1 MADKDFYEILG
12 VPRGASDAEI
22 KKSYRKLAM
31 KYHPDQNKG
40 NSEAEKKFK
49 EINAAYEILKDP
61 QKRSTYDQFGHESE
75 WSDPVIATAFEE
87 YIYELHDGNNL
98 ISFRGLPEINTIGH
112 VFQDIEDYVTGVIGE
127 GIAASFIEGYGW
139 VGSLSVI
146 KAESGYWIQVNQ
158 YAVLCF
164 SDSEPTDPLIRY
176 NLHEGSNLVSF
187 PAHSTVDI
195 GDALS
200 NGLETV
206 ITGII
211 GEGVAAS
218 YINGYGWMGSLTAFE
233 GGKGYWITTTEPI
246 YLIYEISG
254 N

>member
-1 MADKDFYEILG
+1 M
-12 VPRGASDAEI
+12 
-22 KKSYRKLAM
+22 
-31 KYHPDQNKG
+31 
-40 NSEAEKKFK
+40 
-49 EINAAYEILKDP
+49 
-61 QKRSTYDQFGHESE
+61 
-75 WSDPVIATAFEE
+75 
-87 YIYELHDGNNL
+87 
-98 ISFRGLPEINTIGH
+98 LPEDLSVANIMSS
-112 VFQDIEDYVTGVIGE
+112 IEGITSGIIGE

-164 SDSEPTDPLIRY
+164 ADPEPTNPSIRY

-200 NGLETV
+200 NGLEAV

-218 YINGYGWMGSLTAFE
+218 YIDGYGWMGSLTAFE